1 LDVHNVNITELT
13 HFVGKKEDLLSNEA
27 KKKSFVMLNIELL
40 KCNSVADVDIAK
52 APMSLFKSIILVGE

>member
-27 KKKSFVMLNIELL
+27 KKKSFVMLNN
-40 KCNSVADVDIAK
+40 KCNICNIEAE
-52 APMSLFKSIILVGE
+52 MLFSCRC